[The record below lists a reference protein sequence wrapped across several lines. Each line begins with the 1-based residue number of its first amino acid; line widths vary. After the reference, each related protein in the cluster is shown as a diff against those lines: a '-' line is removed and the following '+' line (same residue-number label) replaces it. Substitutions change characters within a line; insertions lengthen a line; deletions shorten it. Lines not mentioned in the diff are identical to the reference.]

1 MAYGRRTPIAQ
12 NSRAQALRCWTTR
25 NLQCGHCCHLPV
37 MAGDV
42 THPKHGVNSVFSR
55 RDIEIFERWFRCGD
69 PKETGDL
76 DVEGLKR
83 LWTSLQMDVTQ
94 MSAKWLIALADDN
107 RNGKLNFGE
116 FLYLWMMA
124 AENSEFQSTPEGQ
137 AMLRTMQAFE
147 IYPVASEKKQSSCYT
162 LNPWVRSR
170 FLDQGDEGRPLDVK
184 LPQSRIQE
192 ARELCQGAAKQRAA
206 FIAQAKSLYEG
217 STRMQHKVH
226 AERRAEFIKWART
239 TFEDDKVV
247 QKNVAG
253 EIEHEEQVTYHDAS
267 VCPVMSKSSPAISEF
282 SLDQCSFLAD
292 WFHRW
297 DMNKDGLLD
306 GHEIGNMFHCLR
318 IPISPSALQ
327 AIVQYFDEDMDGK
340 LNFREFLLMW
350 RAAIYDPDF
359 QRTAEGCKMVKHM
372 RIHNLLPN
380 QARKP
385 SW

>member
-1 MAYGRRTPIAQ
+1 
-12 NSRAQALRCWTTR
+12 
-25 NLQCGHCCHLPV
+25 

-69 PKETGDL
+69 PKETGHL
-76 DVEGLKR
+76 DAEGLKR

-147 IYPVASEKKQSSCYT
+147 IYPVASDKKPSTCYT

-192 ARELCQGAAKQRAA
+192 ARELCEGAAKQRAA

-217 STRMQHKVH
+217 STRLQHKVH

-247 QKNVAG
+247 QKNLPDQN
-253 EIEHEEQVTYHDAS
+253 EHEEQITYHDAS
-267 VCPVMSKSSPAISEF
+267 VCPVMNKSTPAISEF

-306 GHEIGNMFHCLR
+306 GHEIQNMFQCLR
-318 IPISPSALQ
+318 IPISPSGLH

-372 RIHNLLPN
+372 RIHNLLPY
-380 QARKP
+380 QAKKP
-385 SW
+385 AWVSTYLYVLLSCGLATRIKIMNYAKLFLKIARAAD

>member
-1 MAYGRRTPIAQ
+1 MDYGRRTPIAQ

-42 THPKHGVNSVFSR
+42 THPKHDANSVFSR

-69 PKETGDL
+69 PKETGEL
-76 DVEGLKR
+76 DAEGLKR
-83 LWTSLQMDVTQ
+83 LWKSLQMDVTQ
-94 MSAKWLIALADDN
+94 MSAKWLIALADDS

-137 AMLRTMQAFE
+137 AMLRTLQAFE
-147 IYPVASEKKQSSCYT
+147 IYPVASEKKPSTCYT
-162 LNPWVRSR
+162 LNPWV
-170 FLDQGDEGRPLDVK
+170 K
-184 LPQSRIQE
+184 LQ
-192 ARELCQGAAKQRAA
+192 
-206 FIAQAKSLYEG
+206 
-217 STRMQHKVH
+217 
-226 AERRAEFIKWART
+226 
-239 TFEDDKVV
+239 
-247 QKNVAG
+247 
-253 EIEHEEQVTYHDAS
+253 
-267 VCPVMSKSSPAISEF
+267 
-282 SLDQCSFLAD
+282 
-292 WFHRW
+292 W

-306 GHEIGNMFHCLR
+306 GHEIQNMFQCLR
-318 IPISPSALQ
+318 IPISPSALH
-327 AIVQYFDEDMDGK
+327 AIVQYFDEDMDGT

-380 QARKP
+380 QAKKP
-385 SW
+385 AWG

>member
-1 MAYGRRTPIAQ
+1 
-12 NSRAQALRCWTTR
+12 
-25 NLQCGHCCHLPV
+25 

-69 PKETGDL
+69 PKETGHL
-76 DVEGLKR
+76 DAEGLKR

-116 FLYLWMMA
+116 
-124 AENSEFQSTPEGQ
+124 
-137 AMLRTMQAFE
+137 
-147 IYPVASEKKQSSCYT
+147 
-162 LNPWVRSR
+162 
-170 FLDQGDEGRPLDVK
+170 
-184 LPQSRIQE
+184 
-192 ARELCQGAAKQRAA
+192 
-206 FIAQAKSLYEG
+206 
-217 STRMQHKVH
+217 HKVH

-247 QKNVAG
+247 QKNLPDQN
-253 EIEHEEQVTYHDAS
+253 EHEEQITYHDAS
-267 VCPVMSKSSPAISEF
+267 VCPVMNKSTPAISEF

-306 GHEIGNMFHCLR
+306 GHEIQNMFQCLR
-318 IPISPSALQ
+318 IPISPSGLH

-340 LNFREFLLMW
+340 LNFREVGDTSD
-350 RAAIYDPDF
+350 RA
-359 QRTAEGCKMVKHM
+359 
-372 RIHNLLPN
+372 
-380 QARKP
+380 
-385 SW
+385 W